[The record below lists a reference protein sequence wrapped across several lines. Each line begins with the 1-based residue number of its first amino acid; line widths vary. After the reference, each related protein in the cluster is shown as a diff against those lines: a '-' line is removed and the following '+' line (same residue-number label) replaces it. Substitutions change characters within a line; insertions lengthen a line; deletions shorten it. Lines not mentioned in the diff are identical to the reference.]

1 MKKAFS
7 IVHIDND
14 QVRVTKWV
22 FEPGASTGWHR
33 HNFDYIVTPIIGQTV
48 KIATAD
54 GIQTTFKM
62 KTASPYYRQAGVEHD
77 VINGEKGSFVLS
89 KLSLNTG
96 QVDNFCLSTCR

>member
-7 IVHIDND
+7 KVHIDND
-14 QVRVTKWV
+14 QVRVTEWV

-33 HNFDYIVTPIIGQTV
+33 HNFDYIVTPIVGQTV

-77 VINGEKGSFVLS
+77 VINSEKGELRFIEVEL
-89 KLSLNTG
+89 KHRPG
-96 QVDNFCLSTCR
+96 